1 MKLDIFFCLYIKM
14 EKPVRYYKEIS
25 EEFNFNKR
33 KREKNIQV
41 IEKITLVNLKKK

>member
-14 EKPVRYYKEIS
+14 EIPSRYYKQIS